1 MDRNNLPGFRSVPL
15 TGVIYVMREAASRGY
30 HAHHPAWANLG
41 QGAPETG
48 ALPDAPP
55 RIHSISL
62 TDDEHEYAPV
72 DGTAELRDAVAALYN
87 ARYRQ
92 GKASQYTRDNV
103 CVASGGRVALTRLV
117 STLGRINIG
126 HFLPDYTAY
135 EELLGAFSNFAP
147 IPILLDPDKR
157 YAFSAA
163 ELHDEVMGRG
173 LGAILLSNPCNPTG
187 KLLRGGALRDW
198 VSVARDLDCTLILD
212 EFYSHYIYAGEELTV
227 SAAAHVEDVDRDPV
241 LIVDG
246 LTKNWRYPGW
256 RVSWIVGPRPI
267 IEAVGSAGSY
277 LDGGCPHPLQRSA
290 VGLLQREVADREAR
304 ALQRSFRVKRERM
317 IEGLE
322 SLGIR
327 VNLAPQGGF
336 YCWGDLSR
344 LPGGLDNAMELFRR
358 ALDEGT
364 IIVPGNFFDINPAHR
379 RSGRPGRF
387 DRYARFS
394 FGPSLEV
401 VERGL
406 RGLQRT
412 IQGA

>member
-1 MDRNNLPGFRSVPL
+1 
-15 TGVIYVMREAASRGY
+15 
-30 HAHHPAWANLG
+30 
-41 QGAPETG
+41 
-48 ALPDAPP
+48 
-55 RIHSISL
+55 
-62 TDDEHEYAPV
+62 
-72 DGTAELRDAVAALYN
+72 
-87 ARYRQ
+87 
-92 GKASQYTRDNV
+92 
-103 CVASGGRVALTRLV
+103 
-117 STLGRINIG
+117 
-126 HFLPDYTAY
+126 
-135 EELLGAFSNFAP
+135 
-147 IPILLDPDKR
+147 
-157 YAFSAA
+157 
-163 ELHDEVMGRG
+163 MGRG

-290 VGLLQREVADREAR
+290 VGLLKREVADAEAR
-304 ALQRSFRVKRERM
+304 ALQRAFRVKRERM

-364 IIVPGNFFDINPAHR
+364 IVVPGNFFDINPAHR

>member
-1 MDRNNLPGFRSVPL
+1 
-15 TGVIYVMREAASRGY
+15 
-30 HAHHPAWANLG
+30 
-41 QGAPETG
+41 
-48 ALPDAPP
+48 
-55 RIHSISL
+55 
-62 TDDEHEYAPV
+62 
-72 DGTAELRDAVAALYN
+72 
-87 ARYRQ
+87 
-92 GKASQYTRDNV
+92 
-103 CVASGGRVALTRLV
+103 VALTRLV

-364 IIVPGNFFDINPAHR
+364 IVVPGNFFDINPAHR